1 MWVQF
6 SVNSWH
12 TNKNK
17 GPNLTIILMIL
28 QYNMFNTSH
37 YNSEI

>member
-1 MWVQF
+1 MRVQF
-6 SVNSWH
+6 LVNSWY

-17 GPNLTIILMIL
+17 RPNLTINLMIL

-37 YNSEI
+37 DNKKI